1 MKKILRKYIPSDI
14 WDTFRYIKNKFKR
27 PIANYF
33 KTNFR
38 ENVLISYI
46 TEPFKNGIHLRHTN
60 QAEALEIA
68 KVFNELGYNVDIVDY
83 YYYEG
88 NINYDKYSVIF
99 GFGEPLEKSFY
110 NRNHKILTIFYGT
123 GMHVIHQNHATLK
136 RIEEVYK
143 KKGKWLLESARIVD
157 KAWSVQ
163 TSLVDNIITL
173 GNDEVVDSYQKYFS
187 RKIYNIPISY
197 YKIFDH
203 EEILKNKNFEEAKN
217 HFLWFGSSGLIHK
230 GLDLLLEVFKEMPD
244 LYLHICGPI
253 DNEPKFKAIYYEE
266 LYNTKN
272 IHTYGYVNIQSKSF
286 KDIINKCAFII
297 FPSCSE
303 GGGGSV
309 INVMVYGLIPIVS
322 TKASVRIKDFGI
334 EIKELTHESIKES
347 VIKAANLS
355 EDEIEKRSIK
365 CADDTINNHSIEK
378 YSYELKRAL
387 IDILEKKNEKFNS
400 G

>member
-14 WDTFRYIKNKFKR
+14 LDTFRYIKNKFKR
-27 PIANYF
+27 PIKNYY

-38 ENVLISYI
+38 EKVLISYI

-68 KVFNELGYNVDIVDY
+68 KVFNELGYNVDIAD

-99 GFGEPLEKSFY
+99 GFGEPLIKSFY
-110 NRNHKILTIFYGT
+110 NRNHKILTINYGT
-123 GMHVIHQNHATLK
+123 GMHVTHQNYATLK

-143 KKGKWLLESARIVD
+143 KKGKWLLKSGRIVD

-173 GNDEVVDSYQKYFS
+173 GNDEVVDSHQKYFS

-197 YKIFDH
+197 YKLFDQ
-203 EEILKNKNFEEAKN
+203 EEILRNKNFEDAKN
-217 HFLWFGSSGLIHK
+217 HFLWFGGSGLIHK
-230 GLDLLLEVFKEMPD
+230 GLDLLLEVYKELPN
-244 LYLHICGPI
+244 LHLHICGPI
-253 DNEPKFKAIYYEE
+253 DNEPKFKNVYYEE

-272 IHTYGYVNIQSKSF
+272 IHTYGFLDISSMTF
-286 KDIINKCAFII
+286 KDIIEKCAFVI

-322 TKASVRIKDFGI
+322 ITASIRIKDFGI
-334 EIKELTHESIKES
+334 EIKELSHESIKES
-347 VIKAANLS
+347 IIKAANLS
-355 EDEIEKRSIK
+355 KDEIKERSLK
-365 CADDTINNHSIEK
+365 CANDTITGHSIEK
-378 YSYELKRAL
+378 FSYELKRAL
-387 IDILEKKNEKFNS
+387 IEILGKKS
-400 G
+400 

>member
-1 MKKILRKYIPSDI
+1 MKKFIKKYIPSKLWNI
-14 WDTFRYIKNKFKR
+14 LKYLHKKIKR
-27 PIANYF
+27 PIRNYF

-46 TEPFKNGIHLRHTN
+46 TSPFKNGINLTHTN

-68 KVFNELGYNVDIVDY
+68 RVFKELQYNVDIVDY
-83 YYYEG
+83 YYEG
-88 NINYDKYSVIF
+88 DLNYDKYSNIF
-99 GFGEPLEKSFY
+99 GFGEPLINSFY
-110 NRNHKILTIFYGT
+110 RRNHKILTIYYGT
-123 GMHVIHQNHATLK
+123 GMHVIHQNYATLK

-143 KKGKWLLESARIVD
+143 KKGKWLLESGRIVN

-173 GNDEVVDSYQKYFS
+173 GNDEVVNSYKKYFS

-197 YKIFDH
+197 YKIFDQVK
-203 EEILKNKNFEEAKN
+203 ILKNKNFGNAKK

-230 GLDLLLEVFKEMPD
+230 GLDLLLEVFKELPN
-244 LYLHICGPI
+244 LNLHICGAI
-253 DNEPKFKAIYYEE
+253 DSEPKFKAIYYKE

-272 IHTYGYVNIQSKSF
+272 IHTYGYQNIQSKSF
-286 KDIINKCAFII
+286 KDIISKCAFVV

-309 INVMVYGLIPIVS
+309 INVMVYGLIPIVP
-322 TKASVRIKDFGI
+322 TTASVRIKDFGI

-347 VIKAANLS
+347 VIKAASLS
-355 EDEIEKRSIK
+355 QDEIKKRSLK
-365 CADDTINNHSIEK
+365 CANDTINNHSIEK
-378 YSYELKRAL
+378 FSYELKRAL
-387 IDILEKKNEKFNS
+387 LDILGKKK
-400 G
+400 

>member
-1 MKKILRKYIPSDI
+1 MKKIIKKYIPPNI
-14 WDTFRYIKNKFKR
+14 WDIFKYVHNKFKR
-27 PIANYF
+27 PIKNYF

-46 TEPFKNGIHLRHTN
+46 TDPFKNGIHLRHTN

-83 YYYEG
+83 DFEG
-88 NINYDKYSVIF
+88 SLDYNKYSIIF

-110 NRNHKILTIFYGT
+110 NRNYKTLTVFYGT
-123 GMHVIHQNHATLK
+123 GMHVIYQNPATLK

-143 KKGKWLLESARIVD
+143 KKGKWLLKSGRIVE

-173 GNDEVVDSYQKYFS
+173 GNDEVVNTYQKYFS

-197 YKIFDH
+197 YKIFEY
-203 EEILKNKNFEEAKN
+203 EEILRNKSFEDAKN

-230 GLDLLLEVFKEMPD
+230 GLDLLLEVFKELPN
-244 LYLHICGPI
+244 LNLHICGPV
-253 DNEPKFKAIYYEE
+253 DSEPKFKKIYYEE

-272 IHTYGYVNIQSKSF
+272 IHTYGYSEIGSETF
-286 KDIINKCAFII
+286 KDIIKQCAFII

-303 GGGGSV
+303 GEPSSV
-309 INVMVYGLIPIVS
+309 INVMVYGLIPIV
-322 TKASVRIKDFGI
+322 TNTAGIRIKDFGI
-334 EIKELTHESIKES
+334 EIKELTHKSIKES
-347 VIKAANLS
+347 VIKAANLT
-355 EDEIEKRSIK
+355 EGEIKQRSIK
-365 CADDTINNHSIEK
+365 CANDTINNHSIK
-378 YSYELKRAL
+378 KFSFELKKAL

-400 G
+400 R

>member
-1 MKKILRKYIPSDI
+1 MKKFIKKYISPDI
-14 WDTFRYIKNKFKR
+14 WDIFKYVHKKFKK
-27 PIANYF
+27 PIKNYF
-33 KTNFR
+33 KTNFK

-46 TEPFKNGIHLRHTN
+46 TYPFKNGINLRHTN

-83 YYYEG
+83 YYER
-88 NINYDKYSVIF
+88 NINYNKYSVIF

-110 NRNHKILTIFYGT
+110 SRNYKTLTVFYGT
-123 GMHVIHQNHATLK
+123 GMHVIHQNPATLK

-143 KKGKWLLESARIVD
+143 KKGKWLLESGRIVD

-173 GNDEVVDSYQKYFS
+173 GNDEVVNSYQKYFS
-187 RKIYNIPISY
+187 KKIYNVPVSY
-197 YKIFDH
+197 YKLFDQ
-203 EEILKNKNFEEAKN
+203 EEILRNKNFEDAKN

-230 GLDLLLEVFKEMPD
+230 GLDLLLEVFKELPN
-244 LYLHICGPI
+244 LYLHICGPLN
-253 DNEPKFKAIYYEE
+253 NEPKFKDTYYEE

-272 IHTYGYVNIQSKSF
+272 IYTYGYQNVQSKSF

-303 GGGGSV
+303 GEPSSV
-309 INVMVYGLIPIVS
+309 INVMVYGLIPIV
-322 TKASVRIKDFGI
+322 TNTAGIRIKDFGI
-334 EIKELTHESIKES
+334 EIKELTNTSVRES

-355 EDEIEKRSIK
+355 EDEIEKRGFK
-365 CADDTINNHSIEK
+365 CANDTVINHSIEK
-378 YSYELKRAL
+378 FSYELKKAL
-387 IDILEKKNEKFNS
+387 IEILGKKK
-400 G
+400 

>member
-1 MKKILRKYIPSDI
+1 MKKFIKKYIPPDI
-14 WDTFRYIKNKFKR
+14 WDIFKYINNKFKR
-27 PIANYF
+27 PIKNYF

-46 TEPFKNGIHLRHTN
+46 THPFNRGINLTHTN
-60 QAEALEIA
+60 YAEAVKIA
-68 KVFNELGYNVDIVDY
+68 KVFNELGYNVDIVD

-123 GMHVIHQNHATLK
+123 GMHVTYNNHATLR

-143 KKGKWLLESARIVD
+143 KKGKWLLESGRIVD

-163 TSLVDNIITL
+163 TSLVDNIIAL
-173 GNDEVVDSYQKYFS
+173 GNDEVVNSYQRYFS

-197 YKIFDH
+197 YKLCDH
-203 EEILKNKNFEEAKN
+203 EEILRNKNFEDAKN
-217 HFLWFGSSGLIHK
+217 HFLWFSSSGLIHK
-230 GLDLLLEVFKEMPD
+230 GLDLLLEVFKELPN
-244 LYLHICGPI
+244 LNLHICGPI
-253 DNEPKFKAIYYEE
+253 DSEPKFKAIYYRE

-272 IHTYGYVNIQSKSF
+272 IHTYGFINIQSRFF
-286 KDIINKCAFII
+286 KDIISKCAFII

-322 TKASVRIKDFGI
+322 TTASVRIKDFGI

-355 EDEIEKRSIK
+355 QDEIKERSMK
-365 CADDTINNHSIEK
+365 CASDTINNHSIEK
-378 YSYELKRAL
+378 YSYELKKAL
-387 IDILEKKNEKFNS
+387 IDILEKKY
-400 G
+400 GM